1 MARPL
6 RIQYP
11 GAFYHVTS
19 RGNER
24 RNVFRTNRDRKRFLS
39 YLESATQRYGAEIHG
54 FCLMNNHYHLLIET
68 PGANLSQIMH
78 HINSAY
84 TMYFNVKY
92 ERVGHLFQGRYKA
105 ILVDVDEYAKELS
118 RYIHLNPVRAGIV
131 DDPEDY
137 LWSSYSFYLGKQK
150 CPKWLV
156 KDFILSFFSGTSS
169 QRKKRYKAF
178 VLSVIDQEHENPL
191 RNVVESTI
199 LGSAD
204 FVEQI
209 LETYLKTKK
218 ADRDL
223 PALRRLAQRPNFEEI
238 KKATSS
244 VFGRDQALM
253 RHVSLYFLHKYS
265 GKTLKEIGDL
275 FGIGESGVSQA
286 SRRLIL
292 KLNENPN
299 LRRKLR
305 LIETEL
311 GVSRV

>member
-1 MARPL
+1 
-6 RIQYP
+6 
-11 GAFYHVTS
+11 
-19 RGNER
+19 
-24 RNVFRTNRDRKRFLS
+24 
-39 YLESATQRYGAEIHG
+39 
-54 FCLMNNHYHLLIET
+54 MNNHYHLLIET

-92 ERVGHLFQGRYKA
+92 ERAGHLFQGRYKA

-137 LWSSYSFYLGKQK
+137 PWSSYSFYIGKQK
-150 CPKWLV
+150 SPKWLV
-156 KDFILSFFSGTSS
+156 KDFILSFFSGTSL

-178 VLSVIDQEHENPL
+178 VLSVLDQKYENPL

-199 LGSAD
+199 LGSAV

-209 LETYLKTKK
+209 QETYLKTKK
-218 ADRDL
+218 PDRDL

-265 GKTLKEIGDL
+265 GKTLKEIGGL

-286 SRRLIL
+286 SRRLSL

-305 LIETEL
+305 LIEKEL

>member
-24 RNVFRTNRDRKRFLS
+24 RNVFRSNRDRKRFLS
-39 YLESATQRYGAEIHG
+39 YLESATQRYGAGIHG
-54 FCLMNNHYHLLIET
+54 FCLMKNHYHLLIET

-92 ERVGHLFQGRYKA
+92 ERAGHLFQGRYKA

-118 RYIHLNPVRAGIV
+118 RYIHLNPVRAGII

-137 LWSSYSFYLGKQK
+137 PWSSYSFYIGKQK
-150 CPKWLV
+150 SPKWLV
-156 KDFILSFFSGTSS
+156 RDFILSFFRGTSF

-178 VLSVIDQEHENPL
+178 VLSVLDQEYENPL

-209 LETYLKTKK
+209 RETYLKTKK
-218 ADRDL
+218 PDRDL
-223 PALRRLAQRPNFEEI
+223 PALRRLAQRPNLEEI
-238 KKATSS
+238 KKAASG

-286 SRRLIL
+286 SRRLSL
-292 KLNENPN
+292 KLDENPN
-299 LRRKLR
+299 LRKKLR
-305 LIETEL
+305 LIEKEL